1 MKAESPEIKCKLV
14 LVSCYFTTKVATRLI
29 KNFLNFIDLVE
40 IYIDRGE
47 ALKIGENNLDSWLIE
62 INKLVKTDLKI
73 SNSNHLFHAKAYCL
87 LSNDNQKGS
96 LVIGSANLTN
106 NGLLS
111 FNGNIELL
119 YDTQDIKKILQFY
132 SDLTSEQLLSFMTIH
147 DLEDFNGEDDYC
159 FQYALVQ
166 EGCFVRKFDETIND
180 LLSFNYKFNKTGQD
194 KSTTDEY
201 KKLGLKNKNVYSQN
215 YFAPVQ
221 PKIET
226 IFVKYN
232 TKFFIDW
239 GMYGITTKV
248 GYWLPKIL
256 VGYLDKNRVKKD
268 IMNCK
273 IEVENELRSF
283 FSQAEEVMVEQYYTL
298 WIERDWL
305 TEKFKPSNHKNM
317 NIQQKKIT

>member
-1 MKAESPEIKCKLV
+1 MTEWSFLKNAENNRSQNINSDDNNSFFFKRGKFKHVVRCLMKVESPEIKYKLV
-14 LVSCYFTTKVATRLI
+14 LVSCYFTTKVAIRLI
-29 KNFLNFIDLVE
+29 KNFLSFIDRVE

-47 ALKIGENNLDSWLIE
+47 ALKIGKNNLDSWLIE

-166 EGCFVRKFDETIND
+166 EGCFVRKFDETINE
-180 LLSFNYKFNKTGQD
+180 LLSFNYKFNETGQK

-201 KKLGLKNKNVYSQN
+201 KELKLKNKNVHSEN
-215 YFAPVQ
+215 YFDPVRH
-221 PKIET
+221 KINT
-226 IFVKYN
+226 ILVKY
-232 TKFFIDW
+232 I
-239 GMYGITTKV
+239 
-248 GYWLPKIL
+248 
-256 VGYLDKNRVKKD
+256 
-268 IMNCK
+268 
-273 IEVENELRSF
+273 
-283 FSQAEEVMVEQYYTL
+283 AEFT
-298 WIERDWL
+298 
-305 TEKFKPSNHKNM
+305 
-317 NIQQKKIT
+317 